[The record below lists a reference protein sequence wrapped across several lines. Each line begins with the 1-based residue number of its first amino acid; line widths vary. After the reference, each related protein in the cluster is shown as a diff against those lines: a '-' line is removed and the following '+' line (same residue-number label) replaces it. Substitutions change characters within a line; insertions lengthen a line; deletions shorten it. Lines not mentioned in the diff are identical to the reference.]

1 MANLYDTY
9 VSRQKEKANEIG
21 NLYNQKANTEAAALQ
36 PQHAQAISNAQATQ
50 RQIAPQYQT
59 QANNMAASY
68 ERNRRNMNL
77 QNLNS
82 GMGTGT
88 AVQQQ
93 EALNRVY
100 QNNYS
105 GLRAQ
110 EAQAQTQAAQGLANI
125 EAEYQNNLAKI
136 RMQAQNDKNAATIK
150 SNNEMWNW
158 YEGKA
163 KELAG
168 YGDFSGY
175 NNIVGEPVA
184 KNMQEVWIIQNP
196 EAALGAG
203 LIDSAKYKQITGHD
217 PGTK

>member
-9 VSRQKEKANEIG
+9 VNRQKQKANEIG
-21 NLYNQKANTEAAALQ
+21 NLYNKKANNEIAALQ
-36 PQHAQAISNAQATQ
+36 PQHAQAVSNAQAAQ
-50 RQIAPQYQT
+50 QQIAPQYQT
-59 QANNMAASY
+59 QANNMAANY

-105 GLRAQ
+105 GLRTQ

-125 EAEYQNNLAKI
+125 ESEYQNNLAKI
-136 RMQAQNDKNAATIK
+136 RMQAENDKNAATIK

-158 YEGKA
+158 FEGKA

-168 YGDFSGY
+168 YGDFSAY
-175 NNIVGEPVA
+175 NNIVGAPA
-184 KNMQEVWIIQNP
+184 AQNMQEVWIIQNP
-196 EAALGAG
+196 DAALGAG
-203 LIDSAKYKQITGHD
+203 MIDKAKYKKITGHD
-217 PGTK
+217 PGKK